1 MIPLANPGDNAFYT
15 VSFADLNGATIDSA
29 VATVPTP
36 LTQVGNLA
44 LDNVAD
50 PPTVTIRLQG
60 AEHGVTY
67 QVEIAAT
74 LSTGETLSR
83 YFPLMCFAG

>member
-1 MIPLANPGDNAFYT
+1 MIPLADPGDNAFYT

-50 PPTVTIRLQG
+50 PPTVTIRIQG
-60 AEHGVTY
+60 AAHGNTY
-67 QVEIAAT
+67 HVEIAAT
-74 LSTGETLSR
+74 LSTGETINR
-83 YFPLMCFAG
+83 GFPLVCFNG